1 VEEPPHLPAF
11 PARIAA
17 RVPRTFFSLLGAALV
32 LVGTPLLVFPFFW
45 AGWVVFFLAFFHRL
59 RGPSLALRL
68 GSHREVRF
76 SKEKLFLDDLGLPLR
91 ELEAGWIEPCRD
103 ALAVVL
109 RFRFQ
114 DVVLAARDVEEGQR
128 LLEAAGVGPEQR
140 VLRVPLGSRAVLSGQ
155 GPIFHL
161 LGPVLLGFMFVAPV
175 FGFLSEVERA
185 LRTGHGWSEA
195 FTLGVVALLVGS
207 LAAGLAWMLVPGEA
221 TVGRDG
227 VVLRRL
233 WNRRFFPY
241 EQIRSVRITA
251 HGVQIDT
258 DGDEIQLPTTT
269 FIDEGVSRR
278 DALYRRILDGMRSW
292 SGVEPSP
299 VALPLDRR
307 GRSVV
312 AWREDL
318 CRSVQRSSYREE
330 SLDPGD
336 LLRLLSDPASPLE
349 QRVGAALALGATP
362 LDPPVRLRV
371 QEVISSSAHDAT
383 RVALQGALDGDLE
396 DELLLELLREEALV
410 RRSA

>member
-1 VEEPPHLPAF
+1 M
-11 PARIAA
+11 I
-17 RVPRTFFSLLGAALV
+17 LGAVLV
-32 LVGTPLLVFPFFW
+32 LAGTPLLVIPFFW

-59 RGPSLALRL
+59 RGPGLALRL
-68 GSHREVRF
+68 GSHREVHF
-76 SKEKLFLDDLGLPLR
+76 SKNTLFLGDHSLPLR
-91 ELEAGWIEPCRD
+91 TLEAGWIEPCRD
-103 ALAVVL
+103 VLAVVL

-114 DVVLAARDVEEGQR
+114 DVVLAAQDVEEGQR

-161 LGPVLLGFMFVAPV
+161 LGPVLLGFMFLAPL
-175 FGFLSEVERA
+175 FGFLSGMERA
-185 LRTGHGWSEA
+185 FRTGHGWSDA
-195 FTLGVVALLVGS
+195 LTLGGVALLVGT
-207 LAAGLAWMLVPGEA
+207 LAAGMAWMLVPGEA

-227 VVLRRL
+227 VALRRL

-241 EQIRSVRITA
+241 ERIRGVRVTE

-258 DGDEIQLPTTT
+258 DGDEIQLPTAT
-269 FIDEGVSRR
+269 FIDEGTSRR

-292 SGVEPSP
+292 SGAEPSP

-312 AWREDL
+312 EWREDL

-349 QRVGAALALGATP
+349 QRVGAALALGSTP

-383 RVALQGALDGDLE
+383 RAALQGALDGHLE
-396 DELLLELLREEALV
+396 DELLLELLREEARAP